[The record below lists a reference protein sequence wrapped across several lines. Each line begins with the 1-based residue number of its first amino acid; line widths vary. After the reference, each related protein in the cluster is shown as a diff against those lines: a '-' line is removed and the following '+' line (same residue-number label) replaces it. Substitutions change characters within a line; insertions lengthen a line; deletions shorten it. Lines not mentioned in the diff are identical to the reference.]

1 MKGRIIVPRMVSDA
15 KRKTFFY
22 LHENAKPKVSAAK
35 RKKLELVGADL
46 LLHGNDCVE
55 TEMHG
60 RCSTIYDRL
69 GLLEKEQV
77 G

>member
-1 MKGRIIVPRMVSDA
+1 M
-15 KRKTFFY
+15 
-22 LHENAKPKVSAAK
+22 SAAK

-77 G
+77 GRHLFILHHFFMNRATERPLQQQNLDY

>member
-1 MKGRIIVPRMVSDA
+1 M
-15 KRKTFFY
+15 
-22 LHENAKPKVSAAK
+22 SAAK

-60 RCSTIYDRL
+60 RCCTILVDIFL
-69 GLLEKEQV
+69 F
-77 G
+77 

>member
-1 MKGRIIVPRMVSDA
+1 M
-15 KRKTFFY
+15 
-22 LHENAKPKVSAAK
+22 SAAK

-69 GLLEKEQV
+69 GLLENGHHFFMNRATERPLQH
-77 G
+77 

>member
-1 MKGRIIVPRMVSDA
+1 M
-15 KRKTFFY
+15 
-22 LHENAKPKVSAAK
+22 SAAK